1 MSLPPGRYF
10 LNAYRFRGD
19 DVDRILE
26 IDPPK
31 EILLTANSPEVDLG
45 VLRLPEFK
53 LTTTGK
59 KNQAKSAGRWND
71 YTRHYGETAPRW
83 HAVDAHSINKNAQV
97 SDLKGKWVLV
107 DFWGLSCSS
116 CLRDMPSLI
125 KFYEDH
131 ASQRTN

>member
-19 DVDRILE
+19 DLDQILE

-59 KNQAKSAGRWND
+59 KTRPSPPAAGTTTPGITARRRFAARS
-71 YTRHYGETAPRW
+71 TRR
-83 HAVDAHSINKNAQV
+83 HAQDARSPISKAN
-97 SDLKGKWVLV
+97 G
-107 DFWGLSCSS
+107 C
-116 CLRDMPSLI
+116 
-125 KFYEDH
+125 
-131 ASQRTN
+131 